1 MSTSSSNNFSR
12 RRFLKSTAVATGAA
26 TVGGLLPAQFA
37 IGASAPVRIG
47 ILLPYSG
54 TYAMLGESIT
64 DAMKLRLSQAGDKL
78 GGRPI
83 EFVQIDSEMSVPKA
97 QQNVEKLIDKEEVD
111 FLVGPVH
118 SGIAQVMAKVIGAR
132 ETPIMIV
139 PNAGSNAI
147 TGPMCAPNIFRTS
160 FSNWQA
166 AYPGGQLMAD
176 EGHKTA
182 VTITWKYA
190 AGKQMM
196 DAGTESFTA
205 AGGEVIKAIEVPF
218 PDVEFQAHLS
228 EIASLK
234 PDAVFS
240 FFSGGGAVKFVK
252 EYAAAGLKE
261 SIPLYGPG
269 FLTEGVSKAQAEAA
283 EGIKT
288 TLHYSADLDNPANH
302 EFRAEFEKAAGRAA
316 NVFGVQGYD
325 AGTLLVMAMEAVGGD
340 TDATGDMVKVMSS
353 AEFPDSPRGYWKMSR
368 AHNPVQNIYL
378 REVRGGNQKLLG
390 IASEALEDPAQG
402 CSM

>member
-1 MSTSSSNNFSR
+1 
-12 RRFLKSTAVATGAA
+12 
-26 TVGGLLPAQFA
+26 
-37 IGASAPVRIG
+37 
-47 ILLPYSG
+47 
-54 TYAMLGESIT
+54 
-64 DAMKLRLSQAGDKL
+64 
-78 GGRPI
+78 
-83 EFVQIDSEMSVPKA
+83 
-97 QQNVEKLIDKEEVD
+97 
-111 FLVGPVH
+111 
-118 SGIAQVMAKVIGAR
+118 
-132 ETPIMIV
+132 
-139 PNAGSNAI
+139 
-147 TGPMCAPNIFRTS
+147 
-160 FSNWQA
+160 
-166 AYPGGQLMAD
+166 
-176 EGHKTA
+176 
-182 VTITWKYA
+182 
-190 AGKQMM
+190 
-196 DAGTESFTA
+196 
-205 AGGEVIKAIEVPF
+205 
-218 PDVEFQAHLS
+218 
-228 EIASLK
+228 
-234 PDAVFS
+234 VFS